1 MPPRAVDC
9 VKEGVAEPL
18 EPACLSHCR
27 ACACPRALSAAP
39 STNSVSVSWLAW
51 LPWASSSSLVRENLL
66 AVLILL
72 CRAHAWVGF
81 ASGLLVDLTLAL

>member
-27 ACACPRALSAAP
+27 ARACPRALSAAL
-39 STNSVSVSWLAW
+39 STNSVSWLAW
-51 LPWASSSSLVRENLL
+51 LPWASSSSLVRESLL

-81 ASGLLVDLTLAL
+81 ASGFLVDLTLAL